1 MSRVFQVSVFLQF
14 TGRKK
19 NYMKRTGFVK
29 NCTTLLWQYHVWFRG
44 CLMNSRWNL
53 NNTTFFSRPT
63 QLRYFK
69 PRINFC
75 CDVMIDTKTDK
86 SGLGFPRKQNCK
98 EIWASKNMATL
109 ARGKRFRLLVV
120 QLDFKRMSC
129 HLRFSQKKQT
139 NKKSVSK
146 IYLCVTKLVLRLKLF
161 NQFYIQ

>member
-1 MSRVFQVSVFLQF
+1 MFSFRSQVE
-14 TGRKK
+14 KK
-19 NYMKRTGFVK
+19 NYMKRTGLVK

-98 EIWASKNMATL
+98 EIWASKNMAAL

>member
-1 MSRVFQVSVFLQF
+1 MKSADQTVLILRRKVTWITLHTSTQPEKSHQSSKLVFSFSSQVEK
-14 TGRKK
+14 KK
-19 NYMKRTGFVK
+19 NYMKRTGLVK
-29 NCTTLLWQYHVWFRG
+29 NCTMLLLQYHVWFRG
-44 CLMNSRWNL
+44 CLMNSQWNL

-98 EIWASKNMATL
+98 EIWTSKNMGAL

-120 QLDFKRMSC
+120 QLDFKRLKSC
-129 HLRFSQKKQT
+129 HLRFS
-139 NKKSVSK
+139 
-146 IYLCVTKLVLRLKLF
+146 
-161 NQFYIQ
+161 